1 MKWVSLASLVLATLV
16 LFGPRF
22 EWAIRVSP
30 AMHRGIPGTG
40 GLPGFLML
48 LLLSAI
54 FGGIYLFRHA

>member
-16 LFGPRF
+16 LVGPRF

-30 AMHRGIPGTG
+30 GMHRAIPGTG
-40 GLPGFLML
+40 SLPVFLML